1 MVTKTTFK
9 KKFPDV
15 KVQKLQTEV
24 VFSRKH
30 VEDTVLQM
38 CGMMGLG
45 LLYYSYSNKWITVYT
60 SDKMKKALDSMK
72 PGTEVFHEHYGVY
85 GKVISE
91 ELKKEISRQ
100 RTAFIN
106 AMDKLDEAAD
116 KLKEENT
123 FETTLYKLRFM
134 EASSYGNNSDIFTI
148 SNRFL
153 LEEFAKF
160 MKKKIQLKIEELE
173 LLLISE

>member
-60 SDKMKKALDSMK
+60 SEKMKK
-72 PGTEVFHEHYGVY
+72 G
-85 GKVISE
+85 
-91 ELKKEISRQ
+91 
-100 RTAFIN
+100 
-106 AMDKLDEAAD
+106 MD
-116 KLKEENT
+116 
-123 FETTLYKLRFM
+123 
-134 EASSYGNNSDIFTI
+134 YGNINGITMGK
-148 SNRFL
+148 RGL
-153 LEEFAKF
+153 CT
-160 MKKKIQLKIEELE
+160 
-173 LLLISE
+173 

>member
-1 MVTKTTFK
+1 MEKEVKTIGEEVTKAVETMKETGKAGKEAPKEQPVKEEKPTDAPSK
-9 KKFPDV
+9 KDEAA
-15 KVQKLQTEV
+15 KLQEEIN
-24 VFSRKH
+24 RK
-30 VEDTVLQM
+30 T
-38 CGMMGLG
+38 
-45 LLYYSYSNKWITVYT
+45 K
-60 SDKMKKALDSMK
+60 
-72 PGTEVFHEHYGVY
+72 
-85 GKVISE
+85 
-91 ELKKEISRQ
+91 ELEKCLADLERKKEISRQ

-116 KLKEENT
+116 HLKEENS

-160 MKKKIQLKIEELE
+160 MQKKIQQKIEELE
-173 LLLISE
+173 QLLISE

>member
-1 MVTKTTFK
+1 MEKEVKTIGEEVTKAVETMKETGKAGKEAPKEQPVKEEKPTDAPAKGKGKNSK
-9 KKFPDV
+9 KDEAA
-15 KVQKLQTEV
+15 KLQEEIN
-24 VFSRKH
+24 RK
-30 VEDTVLQM
+30 T
-38 CGMMGLG
+38 
-45 LLYYSYSNKWITVYT
+45 K
-60 SDKMKKALDSMK
+60 
-72 PGTEVFHEHYGVY
+72 
-85 GKVISE
+85 
-91 ELKKEISRQ
+91 ELEKCLADLERKKEISRQ

-160 MKKKIQLKIEELE
+160 MQKKIQQKIEELE
-173 LLLISE
+173 QLLISE

>member
-30 VEDTVLQM
+30 VEDAVLQM

-91 ELKKEISRQ
+91 EP
-100 RTAFIN
+100 FIICGELCIRVDFGG
-106 AMDKLDEAAD
+106 MLESGVYSC
-116 KLKEENT
+116 T
-123 FETTLYKLRFM
+123 C
-134 EASSYGNNSDIFTI
+134 
-148 SNRFL
+148 FL
-153 LEEFAKF
+153 
-160 MKKKIQLKIEELE
+160 I
-173 LLLISE
+173 

>member
-1 MVTKTTFK
+1 MEKEVKTIGEEVTKAVETMKETGKAGKEAPKEQPVKEEKPTDAPAKGKGKNSK
-9 KKFPDV
+9 KDEAA
-15 KVQKLQTEV
+15 KLQEEIN
-24 VFSRKH
+24 RK
-30 VEDTVLQM
+30 T
-38 CGMMGLG
+38 
-45 LLYYSYSNKWITVYT
+45 K
-60 SDKMKKALDSMK
+60 
-72 PGTEVFHEHYGVY
+72 
-85 GKVISE
+85 
-91 ELKKEISRQ
+91 ELEKCLADLERKKEISRQ

-116 KLKEENT
+116 HLKEENT

-160 MKKKIQLKIEELE
+160 MQKNIQQKIEELE
-173 LLLISE
+173 QLLIRE

>member
-1 MVTKTTFK
+1 MEKEVKTIGEEVTKAVETMKETGKAGKEAPKEQPVKGEKPTDAPAKGKGKNSK
-9 KKFPDV
+9 KDEAA
-15 KVQKLQTEV
+15 KLQEEIN
-24 VFSRKH
+24 RK
-30 VEDTVLQM
+30 T
-38 CGMMGLG
+38 
-45 LLYYSYSNKWITVYT
+45 K
-60 SDKMKKALDSMK
+60 
-72 PGTEVFHEHYGVY
+72 
-85 GKVISE
+85 
-91 ELKKEISRQ
+91 ELEKCLADLERKKEISRQ

-116 KLKEENT
+116 HLKEENS

-160 MKKKIQLKIEELE
+160 MQKKIQQKIEELE
-173 LLLISE
+173 QLLISE